1 MRNLIV
7 LSSFLTA
14 ASLQAST
21 VAWWRFEAGPA
32 NTDVQK
38 LGAAPGFNFD
48 HSVPDSSG
56 SGNDLS
62 VWETGGGAGFVYRTI
77 ATNTA
82 NATIL
87 QTGAANNF
95 SVENAN
101 TGPAMFTDP
110 GGPLTNWQPAAF
122 TFEVSVKP
130 ENNNNRT
137 WIGRDSQGGATDG
150 SDPALSAMYFQAR
163 GDNSVAFEYLDVSGN
178 MHTAVSAPN
187 VIRGW
192 NFDNGNGTP
201 DVVPWQNV
209 AAVSDGHTL
218 TIWLDNG
225 LGYYSK
231 VASTDLGTVTAGD
244 TALSKGTGT
253 ATGNDWIAGGFSV
266 GRGLFNGGHTDR
278 AYGLIDEVRF
288 SDTAL
293 TPSQFLFATP
303 TQTHAILAP
312 LSVTGW
318 NQDMVL
324 NNGSASYDKSITGTI
339 DDGGGAITGATLMAS
354 GTYPLTTDGFPEGTL
369 TDIVALTN
377 DVYTAPS
384 LDTFK
389 FQDFSSPNSILMT
402 PGQSGT
408 LTLTTPAS
416 MTTLGLF
423 GTSGTGGLGPNSGTV
438 TLHFADASSTDY
450 PITTGE
456 GITADWFNGGLNIP
470 ALQVGNRGTVN
481 ADDSYATIKVDYNAV
496 ISIYETRITLSSAD
510 QAKKVSSVEVKNTG
524 TNGTIAVMAIDADTV
539 SSTPT
544 PLKITSSSFDFTGST
559 VTLNFTSTS
568 GTKYRATHSATL
580 NGTDWTAVGS
590 TLTATGTTS
599 SLTVPFVKG
608 AKDFFRIEVA
618 P

>member
-14 ASLQAST
+14 ASMQAST

-32 NTDVQK
+32 DTDIQK
-38 LGAAPGFNFD
+38 LVAAPGFNFD

-62 VWETGGGAGFVYRTI
+62 VWETGGGAGFIFRTI
-77 ATNTA
+77 QPNTP

-95 SVENAN
+95 SVEN
-101 TGPAMFTDP
+101 TGGGPAMFTDP
-110 GGPLTNWQPAAF
+110 AGPLTTNFQPAAF

-130 ENNNNRT
+130 ENGGYRT
-137 WIGRDSQGGATDG
+137 FVGRDSRGGHNDG
-150 SDPALSAMYFQAR
+150 TNQDLAAVYFQAR
-163 GDNSVAFEYLDVSGN
+163 PDNAIQFEFLDVAGN
-178 MHTAVSAPN
+178 FHTAASAPN

-192 NFDNGNGTP
+192 DYNNGAGTP
-201 DVVPWQNV
+201 DVVPWQNL

-218 TIWLDNG
+218 TVWLDNG

-231 VASTDLGTVTAGD
+231 IASTDLVSD
-244 TALSKGTGT
+244 NTALSQGTGT
-253 ATGNDWIAGGFSV
+253 AGDWVAGGFSV
-266 GRGLFNGGHTDR
+266 GRGLFAGGHTDR
-278 AYGLIDEVRF
+278 AFGLIDEVRI
-288 SDTAL
+288 SDVAL

-303 TQTHAILAP
+303 TATHAILAP

-318 NQDMVL
+318 NQDLVM
-324 NNGSASYDKSITGTI
+324 NNGSASYDQSITGTI
-339 DDGGGAITGATLMAS
+339 DDGGGAITGATLLAS
-354 GTYPLTTDGFPEGTL
+354 GTYPLKPDGTL

-384 LDTFK
+384 GDTFK
-389 FQDFSSPNSILMT
+389 FQDFSSSNSILMT

-423 GTSGTGGLGPNSGTV
+423 GTSGTGGVGPNSGTV

-456 GITADWFNGGLNIP
+456 GITADWFNVGSNIP
-470 ALQVGNRGTVN
+470 ALQIGNRGSVT
-481 ADDSYATIKVDYNAV
+481 ADDSYANIQVDYNAL
-496 ISIYETRITLSSAD
+496 ISIYETRITLSPAD

-524 TNGTIAVMAIDADTV
+524 TNGTIAVMAIDSDVV
-539 SSTPT
+539 SGSTT
-544 PLKITSSSFDFTGST
+544 PLKITSSSFNFTNST
-559 VTLNFTSTS
+559 VTLNFTSAS
-568 GTKYRATHSATL
+568 GTTYRATHSATL
-580 NGTDWTAVGS
+580 NGTDWTPIGGTVA
-590 TLTATGTTS
+590 ATGPTS

-608 AKDFFRIEVA
+608 TKDFFRIEVA